1 MIYSQNVHDYII
13 WHLLSTHNYLMT
25 YIFHNHAT
33 CHQLISVRL
42 LNFLILFLLALLH
55 PSTINIDGWESCKYR
70 KMIAYSVIYAH
81 TIGPGSKPG
90 GYGILYTKFLTTT
103 ITP

>member
-1 MIYSQNVHDYII
+1 MPSIDQCSIAEFSNSFLV
-13 WHLLSTHNYLMT
+13 SPSP
-25 YIFHNHAT
+25 
-33 CHQLISVRL
+33 SVC
-42 LNFLILFLLALLH
+42 
-55 PSTINIDGWESCKYR
+55 TINIDGWESCKYR